1 MDYSNQHFACNRHLE
16 QYLYMVFDNLDAAQ
30 ACYNAYAKRKSF
42 DIQVNHTRKT
52 KKDKLLVG
60 IEYVCSK
67 EGFCR
72 KRNQD
77 KERIGPKHA
86 ETRVGCKAS
95 MSLKKIED
103 TWIVCKFM
111 EDYNHELLTPK
122 STSLLHGHRVI
133 TSAQKNLIDTLN
145 ESSIP
150 PKKIMFVLS
159 KESDGDYNVGYI
171 LVNIQNYLG
180 NKRRKL
186 LQDEDAQECTNI
198 LLRVNVKIYVLF
210 MRLKFMK
217 MDAWLIAFEQMLG

>member
-1 MDYSNQHFACNRHLE
+1 M
-16 QYLYMVFDNLDAAQ
+16 
-30 ACYNAYAKRKSF
+30 
-42 DIQVNHTRKT
+42 
-52 KKDKLLVG
+52 
-60 IEYVCSK
+60 
-67 EGFCR
+67 FCR

-95 MSLKKIED
+95 MVLKKIED

-122 STSLLHGHRVI
+122 GTSLFFGHRVI

-150 PKKIMFVLS
+150 PSKIMFVLS
-159 KESDGDYNVGYI
+159 KESGSDYNVGYI
-171 LVNIQNYLG
+171 LVNIQNYLD

-186 LQDEDAQECTNI
+186 LQDEDAQGMYKYFIESQYKN
-198 LLRVNVKIYVLF
+198 
-210 MRLKFMK
+210 
-217 MDAWLIAFEQMLG
+217 LGFVYAIEVYENGCMGNCF

>member
-1 MDYSNQHFACNRHLE
+1 
-16 QYLYMVFDNLDAAQ
+16 MVFDNLDAAQ

-111 EDYNHELLTPK
+111 EDYNHELLTSK

-133 TSAQKNLIDTLN
+133 TSAQKNVIDTLN